1 METGLFMD
9 KQYKKDGLST
19 RTQVFVDRNKNRR
32 VFIEI

>member
-1 METGLFMD
+1 METDLFMD
-9 KQYKKDGLST
+9 KQDQNDGLST